1 MRIGTRSSFL
11 LLLTTLFGIAAFA
24 WPLMIHQSSGPNSA
38 HNGDAPW
45 IFVGLVP
52 LLLAIVMAELSEGAI
67 DAKAV
72 ALLGI
77 LAACFAALRVPS
89 PGINGFE
96 PEWFLLIL
104 SARVFGRGFGFVLGA
119 VAFFASALITGGVG
133 PWLPFQMLAA
143 AWVGFG
149 AGCLPPM
156 RGFPERLML
165 AGYGVV
171 SALVYGLLTNFW
183 FWPFVGGSTTY
194 SFVPGLGTIENLHRF
209 ILFDLTTS
217 MGFDLTQGGDLRGHG
232 PGVGPAGPRC
242 TAPRLT
248 PGGLRA
254 ADPIHR
260 QGGRRISS
268 QSGRAEGVQDDQAVK
283 IVSLLPSATEI
294 VYALGLGE
302 HLRGVSF
309 ECDYPEDARSVPV
322 VSGTA
327 LPTDGSLGLSFGHL
341 WQIPVLA
348 GALVWLFVAR
358 RSVVSALLIAGGI
371 GVVVTLAGV
380 RV

>member
-1 MRIGTRSSFL
+1 
-11 LLLTTLFGIAAFA
+11 LLTTLFGIAAFA

-52 LLLAIVMAELSEGAI
+52 LLLAIVMAELSEGVI

-119 VAFFASALITGGVG
+119 LAFFASALITGGVG

-149 AGCLPPM
+149 AGCLPQM
-156 RGFPERLML
+156 RGFPERLLL
-165 AGYGVV
+165 AGYGAVA
-171 SALVYGLLTNFW
+171 ALVYGLFTNFW
-183 FWPFVGGSTTY
+183 FWPFVGSSTTY

-209 ILFDLTTS
+209 LLFDLTTS
-217 MGFDLTQGGDLRGHG
+217 MGFDLT
-232 PGVGPAGPRC
+232 
-242 TAPRLT
+242 
-248 PGGLRA
+248 RA
-254 ADPIHR
+254 ATCAILILVL
-260 QGGRRISS
+260 GR
-268 QSGRAEGVQDDQAVK
+268 
-283 IVSLLPSATEI
+283 
-294 VYALGLGE
+294 
-302 HLRGVSF
+302 
-309 ECDYPEDARSVPV
+309 
-322 VSGTA
+322 
-327 LPTDGSLGLSFGHL
+327 
-341 WQIPVLA
+341 PVLA
-348 GALVWLFVAR
+348 ALRRAAR
-358 RSVVSALLIAGGI
+358 RAVFEPQVQFVDPTGGDSAQTVDDRRNEG
-371 GVVVTLAGV
+371 
-380 RV
+380 

>member
-1 MRIGTRSSFL
+1 MTVLAPRPTSPREGIPAVRIGSRSSFL

-24 WPLMIHQSSGPNSA
+24 WPLMIHQSSGPNTA

-45 IFVGLVP
+45 VFVGLVP

-119 VAFFASALITGGVG
+119 VAFFASSLITGGVG

-149 AGCLPPM
+149 AGCLPSM

-194 SFVPGLGTIENLHRF
+194 SFVPGLGTVENLHRF

-217 MGFDLTQGGDLRGHG
+217 MGFDLT
-232 PGVGPAGPRC
+232 
-242 TAPRLT
+242 
-248 PGGLRA
+248 RA
-254 ADPIHR
+254 ATCAVLVLVL
-260 QGGRRISS
+260 GR
-268 QSGRAEGVQDDQAVK
+268 
-283 IVSLLPSATEI
+283 
-294 VYALGLGE
+294 
-302 HLRGVSF
+302 
-309 ECDYPEDARSVPV
+309 
-322 VSGTA
+322 
-327 LPTDGSLGLSFGHL
+327 
-341 WQIPVLA
+341 PVLA
-348 GALVWLFVAR
+348 ALR
-358 RSVVSALLIAGGI
+358 RASRRAVFEPQIEFIDMAGSETAPHLG
-371 GVVVTLAGV
+371 GRGDAS
-380 RV
+380 